1 MERRANLGP
10 TPEQPRIDKG
20 AVLDKLLETAEEL
33 GVDVAEKDIE
43 WLRDKVLASDADNE
57 FLDWLISISWQSGVD
72 HEELFERL
80 GIPLELGNDSE

>member
-1 MERRANLGP
+1 MERRANLEP

-20 AVLDKLLETAEEL
+20 AVLDRLLEIAEEL
-33 GVDVAEKDIE
+33 GVDVAEEDIK

-57 FLDWLISISWQSGVD
+57 FLDWLISTSWQSGVD